1 MDAWEPRLRR
11 RGYFLNTTEFEDGEV
26 GELEGAEGFRIR
38 LRIVDP
44 TPRRAPAAA
53 GRTSRPTP
61 SAAHSR
67 APHAAAQRIVVTA
80 RTSSSP
86 VCVVRTAPATGTR
99 RR

>member
-11 RGYFLNTTEFEDGEV
+11 RGYFLNTAEFEDGEV
-26 GELEGAEGFRIR
+26 GEVEGAEGLRIR
-38 LRIVDP
+38 LRIVRS

-61 SAAHSR
+61 SVTRSR
-67 APHAAAQRIVVTA
+67 ASHMEAQRIVVTA
-80 RTSSSP
+80 GTAGSP
-86 VCVVRTAPATGTR
+86 VCVVRTAHATGTR